1 MSNCFVSCIT
11 TILKLSSDF
20 LIVCL
25 TTYLLSDLSR
35 LFYLLS
41 QRSLIT
47 LLVIKFSNFLLL
59 TIFHVDSTSF
69 LKYISPVASLIF
81 YFILFYFFAYFSG
94 FPSSFLNIPPLALI
108 LPLNARILL
117 ILRSSLDNSFFF
129 FFLNTFDLTMSYN
142 CHFFV
147 YFLLSKAKFC

>member
-20 LIVCL
+20 LIVCFI
-25 TTYLLSDLSR
+25 TYLLPDLSR

-59 TIFHVDSTSF
+59 TIFHVDITSF

-81 YFILFYFFAYFSG
+81 YFIY
-94 FPSSFLNIPPLALI
+94 
-108 LPLNARILL
+108 
-117 ILRSSLDNSFFF
+117 FFF
-129 FFLNTFDLTMSYN
+129 FCL
-142 CHFFV
+142 FFWI
-147 YFLLSKAKFC
+147 YFFLSKYSSSGSYFTLKCKDSINTEIFS

>member
-25 TTYLLSDLSR
+25 TTYLLPDLSR

-59 TIFHVDSTSF
+59 TIFHVDITSF

-81 YFILFYFFAYFSG
+81 YCLFFFFFAYFSG
-94 FPSSFLNIPPLALI
+94 FLSSFLNIPPLALI

-117 ILRSSLDNSFFF
+117 DLLLITVSFFF
-129 FFLNTFDLTMSYN
+129 FF
-142 CHFFV
+142 
-147 YFLLSKAKFC
+147 

>member
-25 TTYLLSDLSR
+25 TTYLLPDLSR

-59 TIFHVDSTSF
+59 TIFHVDITSF

-81 YFILFYFFAYFSG
+81 YCFFFFCLFFWISFFLSKYSSSGSYFTLKCKDS
-94 FPSSFLNIPPLALI
+94 
-108 LPLNARILL
+108 
-117 ILRSSLDNSFFF
+117 LRSSLDNSFFF
-129 FFLNTFDLTMSYN
+129 FFFNTFD
-142 CHFFV
+142 
-147 YFLLSKAKFC
+147 